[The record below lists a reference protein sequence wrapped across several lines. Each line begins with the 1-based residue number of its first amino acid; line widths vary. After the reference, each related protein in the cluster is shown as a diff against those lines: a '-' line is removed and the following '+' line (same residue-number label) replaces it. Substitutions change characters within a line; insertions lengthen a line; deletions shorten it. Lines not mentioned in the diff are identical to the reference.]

1 MLNLLMRRMVVAEKN
16 KKGEE
21 LLSDGEVLDILY
33 DWMGR
38 ETRNYTLEHEGRKL
52 LAREV
57 LEILRENEPEEKS
70 NDNA

>member
-1 MLNLLMRRMVVAEKN
+1 MNIKSKLVEEGQVIKN
-16 KKGEE
+16 KLGEE

-38 ETRNYTLEHEGRKL
+38 ETRNYTLEHKGRKL

-57 LEILRENEPEEKS
+57 LEFLRENEQEEMS
-70 NDNA
+70 NG